1 MSDIGNLPN
10 IGRALEEKLKQ
21 AGITSREELTK
32 VGSKNAFLRIKSM
45 DESACLNML
54 YALEGAMQG
63 IRWHYL
69 SEEDKNDLKKFFE
82 SQMLI

>member
-1 MSDIGNLPN
+1 MSGIGNLPN

-21 AGITSREELTK
+21 A
-32 VGSKNAFLRIKSM
+32 SM

-54 YALEGAMQG
+54 YALEGALQG

-69 SEEDKNDLKKFFE
+69 LEEDKEDLKKFFE
-82 SQMLI
+82 SVKI